1 MTIDTISLLNFI
13 DLFFNQFRVTLVGVS
28 SHSRPFF
35 PPLSL
40 HFVQGKRKPQLLPL
54 LALGKMRN
62 RSSFLSKR
70 LTLRF
75 KIQNLVPSQ

>member
-1 MTIDTISLLNFI
+1 M
-13 DLFFNQFRVTLVGVS
+13 
-28 SHSRPFF
+28 
-35 PPLSL
+35 
-40 HFVQGKRKPQLLPL
+40 LLPL
-54 LALGKMRN
+54 LALGKMMD